1 MCECLKMMCRRICR
15 FAAAKLENTVALLAE
30 NAVRKESTHRRQKK
44 PFWYIPEADYLGLAD
59 IPAGANL
66 RLTSERTVR
75 SKHIYL
81 WRAEAVL

>member
-1 MCECLKMMCRRICR
+1 M
-15 FAAAKLENTVALLAE
+15 ENTVALLAE

-44 PFWYIPEADYLGLAD
+44 PFWYIPEADYLGLANNP
-59 IPAGANL
+59 IGTECV
-66 RLTSERTVR
+66 LTFEQTVR

>member
-1 MCECLKMMCRRICR
+1 MVCDGKIGKHDDTFCRNRR
-15 FAAAKLENTVALLAE
+15 QQGGYAQVAE
-30 NAVRKESTHRRQKK
+30 N

-66 RLTSERTVR
+66 RLTLERTVR

-81 WRAEAVL
+81 WRAETVL